1 MRLLPPN
8 ATSLERALADAMA
21 LLGTIPNPV
30 RDAWSP
36 ERCPLEMLPWLA
48 WALGVEEWKP
58 DWPEAVKRA
67 ACAEALAIHRI
78 KGTEAAIER
87 VLDLIGAVHEYL
99 ERPNG
104 AAMTVL
110 VKIFNSES
118 IALDSLAE
126 VKAALERVKR
136 KSVRLNVELHAGL
149 AGEIAVV
156 GRLGAAQ
163 LAAFE
168 ARF

>member
-1 MRLLPPN
+1 MILLPPN
-8 ATSLERALADAMA
+8 ATPLERAMAGAMA

-30 RDAWSP
+30 PAVWSP
-36 ERCPLEMLPWLA
+36 ERCPLHLLPWLA

-67 ACAEALAIHRI
+67 ACAEAFAIHRI
-78 KGTEAAIER
+78 KGTQAAVER
-87 VLDLIGAVHEYL
+87 VLDLIGAVYEYL
-99 ERPNG
+99 ERPG
-104 AAMTVL
+104 GEAMKAL

-118 IALDSLAE
+118 IELDGLAE

-136 KSVRLNVELHAGL
+136 KSVHLEVELHAGL
-149 AGEIAVV
+149 AGQVPMA

-163 LAAFE
+163 LAVFE

>member
-1 MRLLPPN
+1 MRILPPN

-30 RDAWSP
+30 RDLWNP
-36 ERCPLEMLPWLA
+36 WRCPLPLLPWLA
-48 WALGVEEWKP
+48 WGLGVEEWKP
-58 DWPEAVKRA
+58 DWPEAVKRTV
-67 ACAEALAIHRI
+67 CAEAFAIHGI
-78 KGTEAAIER
+78 KGTQAAIER

-99 ERPNG
+99 ERPDG
-104 AAMTVL
+104 DPMTAL

-136 KSVRLNVELHAGL
+136 KSVHLDVELHAGL
-149 AGEIAVV
+149 AGTIRVA
-156 GRLGAAQ
+156 GGLGAAQ